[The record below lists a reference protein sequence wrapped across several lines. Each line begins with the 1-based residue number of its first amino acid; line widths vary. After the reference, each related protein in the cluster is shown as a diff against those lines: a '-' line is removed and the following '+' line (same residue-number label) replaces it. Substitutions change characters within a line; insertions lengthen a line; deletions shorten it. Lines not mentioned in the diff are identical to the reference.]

1 MRIFYARF
9 RATSQQPLKLGIATT
24 NPVILYKSRRSQRK
38 NHPLPPRHHWVKKHL
53 ETFVLSITILSTPP
67 TPSITC
73 RKELHQPTIHSTQA
87 TLAMDNA
94 LATIQHYATNIHRN
108 ITGAFDDMDAK
119 RWIRL
124 VAVIG
129 GYFLLR
135 PYLVKLGEKL
145 SNKQYAKTMEDAQM
159 TGPKAKISPNA
170 LRGYV
175 EPIEEEGEG
184 EVAGKEVEGDKKVR
198 KRQAKKVNFEQ
209 QEEANQADLM
219 DQLVDYVEGE
229 DGW

>member
-1 MRIFYARF
+1 
-9 RATSQQPLKLGIATT
+9 
-24 NPVILYKSRRSQRK
+24 
-38 NHPLPPRHHWVKKHL
+38 
-53 ETFVLSITILSTPP
+53 
-67 TPSITC
+67 
-73 RKELHQPTIHSTQA
+73 
-87 TLAMDNA
+87 MDNA

-129 GYFLLR
+129 GYLLLR
-135 PYLVKLGEKL
+135 PYLLKLGEKL

>member
-1 MRIFYARF
+1 
-9 RATSQQPLKLGIATT
+9 
-24 NPVILYKSRRSQRK
+24 
-38 NHPLPPRHHWVKKHL
+38 
-53 ETFVLSITILSTPP
+53 
-67 TPSITC
+67 
-73 RKELHQPTIHSTQA
+73 
-87 TLAMDNA
+87 MDNV

-129 GYFLLR
+129 GYLLLR

-145 SNKQYAKTMEDAQM
+145 SNKQYAKTMEDAQ
-159 TGPKAKISPNA
+159 TTVPKAKISPNA

-175 EPIEEEGEG
+175 EPIEEEREG
-184 EVAGKEVEGDKKVR
+184 EVEGDKKVR

-219 DQLVDYVEGE
+219 DQLVDYAEGE